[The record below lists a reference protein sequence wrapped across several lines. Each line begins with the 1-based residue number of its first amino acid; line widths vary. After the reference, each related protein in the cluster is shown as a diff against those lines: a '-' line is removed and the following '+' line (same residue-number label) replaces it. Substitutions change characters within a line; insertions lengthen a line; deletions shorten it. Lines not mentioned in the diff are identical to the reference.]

1 MRHKVAKLSYES
13 YKARAL
19 PYHPSHEEH
28 RVLRNQYAEAIKET
42 KKKHWL
48 DWLEAI
54 EGNELWIANKYI
66 SAAGGDGGPSKIP
79 TLK

>member
-1 MRHKVAKLSYES
+1 
-13 YKARAL
+13 
-19 PYHPSHEEH
+19 H
-28 RVLRNQYAEAIKET
+28 RVLCNCYVEAIKEM

-54 EGNELWIANKYI
+54 DSNKLWIANKYI
-66 SAAGGDGGPSKIP
+66 STVGGDGELSKIP